1 MKVAVP
7 LAKRI
12 LAPLEITEAASAIGA
27 EIQKKIHGS
36 GTATLIISNRE
47 MNGIME
53 IAQTL
58 EDSNILLKGV
68 TKTIKNETKE
78 QKEGFLGMLIVTLEA
93 SLLGNMSAGKGIVG
107 AGSGKGIVRAGSGN
121 KKGKGIVRTG

>member
-1 MKVAVP
+1 
-7 LAKRI
+7 
-12 LAPLEITEAASAIGA
+12 
-27 EIQKKIHGS
+27 
-36 GTATLIISNRE
+36 
-47 MNGIME
+47 MNVTME

-78 QKEGFLGMLIVTLEA
+78 QKEGFWGMLLGTLEA
-93 SLLGNMSAGKGIVG
+93 SLLGNMSAGKGIV
-107 AGSGKGIVRAGSGN
+107 RASSGN

>member
-1 MKVAVP
+1 MNDIMKIVQA
-7 LAKRI
+7 
-12 LAPLEITEAASAIGA
+12 
-27 EIQKKIHGS
+27 
-36 GTATLIISNRE
+36 
-47 MNGIME
+47 
-53 IAQTL
+53 L

-121 KKGKGIVRTG
+121 KKGKGIVRAGYGTKMDF